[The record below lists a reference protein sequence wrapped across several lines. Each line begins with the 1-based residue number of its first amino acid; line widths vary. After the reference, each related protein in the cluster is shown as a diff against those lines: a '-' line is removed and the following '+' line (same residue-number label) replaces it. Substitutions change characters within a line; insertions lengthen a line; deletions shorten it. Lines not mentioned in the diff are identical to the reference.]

1 MGYTLTEKILR
12 EHLADGSYEQGKEIG
27 IKIDQTLTQ
36 DATGTM
42 AYLQFESMGLSDIAT
57 ELSVS
62 YVDHNTIQVGF
73 ENADDHAY
81 LESIAKKYGIY
92 FSRPGNGICHQVH
105 LERFARPGK
114 TLLGS
119 DSHTPTAGGVSSL
132 AMGAGGLD
140 VAVAMGGGAY
150 YLAAPKVI
158 DIHLMGNFQP
168 WSTAK
173 DVALKVLQILSTK
186 GNVGFVSEY
195 TGDGIAGLTVPER
208 ATITNMG
215 AETGV
220 TTSIFPSDLQ
230 TKRFLAAQEREN
242 QWQPL
247 AADKDAIY
255 DRSLEIDLAE
265 IEPLA
270 AAPHSP
276 GNIIKV
282 GDLDL
287 PVDQVMIGS
296 CTNSSYVDLMTV
308 ARMVKGKKLP
318 EGVSLGIAPGSRQ
331 VLKAIAKN
339 GALSDLIAFGARILE
354 SSCGFCIGNSMSP
367 CTDSVSVRTS
377 NRNFQGRSGT
387 PSANVYLTS
396 PVVAAAAALTGRLTD
411 PRELDMDFPAIQM
424 PDHFDIDDRMIIP
437 PLAPEQR
444 ARATICRG
452 PNIGQPPVNQ
462 PLPEDITGSVT
473 IRVGDLTT
481 TDHIMP
487 AGSRLKYRS
496 NVPKYAEFVFEP
508 LDKDFSSRASSLRDQ
523 GFHNLIVA
531 GLSYGQGSSREHAA
545 MCPMYLGVKGVIAK
559 SIERIHAANLVNFGI
574 VPFTFEK
581 EADWDLLPE
590 KTNIR
595 IPGIRGSIEKGL
607 DSVLA
612 HAEGSKKGE
621 EGVGRKGGNKKEEEI
636 VLKMNLSGRQRM
648 ILLAGGLLPFTVA
661 SRKENKGN

>member
-12 EHLADGSYEQGKEIG
+12 QHLADGSYEPGKEIG

-42 AYLQFESMGLSDIAT
+42 AYLQFESMGLKEIST
-57 ELSVS
+57 ELSAS

-119 DSHTPTAGGVSSL
+119 DSHTPTAGGVGSI
-132 AMGAGGLD
+132 AIGAGGLD

-150 YLAAPKVI
+150 YLAAPRVI
-158 DIHLMGNFQP
+158 NVRLKDRLQP
-168 WSTAK
+168 WAAAK
-173 DVALKVLQILSTK
+173 DVVLKVLSILSTK
-186 GNVGFVSEY
+186 GNVGCVCEY
-195 TGDGIAGLTVPER
+195 TGEGISSLTVPER

-220 TTSIFPSDLQ
+220 TTSIFPSDEQ
-230 TKRFLAAQEREN
+230 TRRFLKAQGREE
-242 QWQPL
+242 QWIAL
-247 AADKDAIY
+247 APDRDAVY
-255 DRSLEIDLAE
+255 DQTIDIDLSE

-276 GNIIKV
+276 GNIVRIR
-282 GDLDL
+282 DLDL

-308 ARMVKGKKLP
+308 AAMLKGKHLP
-318 EGVSLGIAPGSRQ
+318 PGVSLGIAPGSRQ
-331 VLKAIAKN
+331 VLNSIARN
-339 GALSDLIAFGARILE
+339 GSLSDLISFGARILE

-367 CTDSVSVRTS
+367 CTESVSIRTS
-377 NRNFQGRSGT
+377 NRNFKGRSGT

-396 PVVAAAAALTGRLTD
+396 PVVAAASALTGRITD
-411 PRELDMDFPAIQM
+411 PRDLGISYPRIEM
-424 PDHFDIDDRMIIP
+424 PERFDIDDSMIIP
-437 PLAPEQR
+437 PLTLAERAEQ
-444 ARATICRG
+444 TICRG
-452 PNIGQPPVNQ
+452 PNIGEPPMNN
-462 PLPEDITGSVT
+462 PMPEEISGVVT
-473 IRVGDLTT
+473 IRVGDLVT

-496 NVPKYAEFVFEP
+496 NVPKYSEFVFEP
-508 LDKDFSSRASSLRDQ
+508 LDNGFSARAIALRDK
-523 GFHNLIVA
+523 GRHNIIVA
-531 GLSYGQGSSREHAA
+531 GSSYGQGSSREHAA
-545 MCPMYLGVKGVIAK
+545 LCPMHLGVKAIIAK

-574 VPFTFEK
+574 APFSFVQ
-581 EADWDLLPE
+581 EADWEKLPE
-590 KTNIR
+590 KTEIR
-595 IPGIRGSIEKGL
+595 VPSIRRSL
-607 DSVLA
+607 
-612 HAEGSKKGE
+612 E
-621 EGVGRKGGNKKEEEI
+621 EGKCDFIALAGDEKI
-636 VLKMNLSGRQRM
+636 SLKLSLSQRQRD
-648 ILLAGGLLPFTVA
+648 ILLAGGLLPFTVKKA
-661 SRKENKGN
+661 GRIKE

>member
-12 EHLADGSYEQGKEIG
+12 QHLADGSYEPGKEIG

-42 AYLQFESMGLSDIAT
+42 AYLQFESMGLKEIST

-119 DSHTPTAGGVSSL
+119 DSHTPTAGGVGSI
-132 AMGAGGLD
+132 AIGAGGLD

-150 YLAAPKVI
+150 YLAAPRVI
-158 DIHLMGNFQP
+158 NVRLKGRLQP
-168 WSTAK
+168 WDAAK
-173 DVALKVLQILSTK
+173 DVVLKVLSILSTK
-186 GNVGFVSEY
+186 GNVGCVCEY
-195 TGDGIAGLTVPER
+195 TGEGISSLTVPER

-220 TTSIFPSDLQ
+220 TTSIFPSDEQ
-230 TKRFLAAQEREN
+230 TRRFLKAQGREE
-242 QWQPL
+242 QWIAL
-247 AADKDAIY
+247 APDRDAVY
-255 DRSLEIDLAE
+255 DQTIDIDLSE

-276 GNIIKV
+276 GNIVRIR
-282 GDLDL
+282 DLDL

-308 ARMVKGKKLP
+308 AAMLKGKHLP
-318 EGVSLGIAPGSRQ
+318 PGVSLGIAPGSRQ
-331 VLKAIAKN
+331 VLNSIARN
-339 GALSDLIAFGARILE
+339 GSLSDLISFGARILE

-367 CTDSVSVRTS
+367 CTESVSIRTS
-377 NRNFQGRSGT
+377 NRNFKGRSGT

-396 PVVAAAAALTGRLTD
+396 PVVAAASALTGRITD
-411 PRELDMDFPAIQM
+411 PRDLGISYPRIEM
-424 PDHFDIDDRMIIP
+424 PERFDIDDSMIIP
-437 PLAPEQR
+437 PLTLAERAEQ
-444 ARATICRG
+444 TICRG
-452 PNIGQPPVNQ
+452 PNIGEPPMNS
-462 PLPEDITGSVT
+462 PMPEEISGVVT
-473 IRVGDLTT
+473 IRVGDLVT

-496 NVPKYAEFVFEP
+496 NVPKYSEFVFEP
-508 LDKDFSSRASSLRDQ
+508 LDNAFSARAIALRDK
-523 GFHNLIVA
+523 GRHNIIVA
-531 GLSYGQGSSREHAA
+531 GSSYGQGSSREHAA
-545 MCPMYLGVKGVIAK
+545 LCPMHLGVKAIIAK

-574 VPFTFEK
+574 APFSFVQ
-581 EADWDLLPE
+581 EADWEKLPE
-590 KTNIR
+590 KT
-595 IPGIRGSIEKGL
+595 
-607 DSVLA
+607 
-612 HAEGSKKGE
+612 
-621 EGVGRKGGNKKEEEI
+621 EI
-636 VLKMNLSGRQRM
+636 
-648 ILLAGGLLPFTVA
+648 
-661 SRKENKGN
+661 

>member
-12 EHLADGSYEQGKEIG
+12 EHLADGSYEIGKEIG

-62 YVDHNTIQVGF
+62 YIDHNTIQVGY

-119 DSHTPTAGGVSSL
+119 DSHTPTAGGVGSL
-132 AMGAGGLD
+132 AIGAGGLD
-140 VAVAMGGGAY
+140 VAVAMGGGVY
-150 YLAAPKVI
+150 YLTTPRVI
-158 DIHLMGNFQP
+158 DIRLTGKLQH
-168 WSTAK
+168 WTTAK

-195 TGDGIAGLTVPER
+195 TGEGVAGLTVPER

-230 TKRFLAAQEREN
+230 AKKFLEAQGRGE
-242 QWQPL
+242 QWTPL
-247 AADKDAIY
+247 AADSDAIY
-255 DRSLEIDLAE
+255 DRIIDIDLNE
-265 IEPLA
+265 VEPLA
-270 AAPHSP
+270 ATPHSP
-276 GNIIKV
+276 GNIASV
-282 GDLDL
+282 RGLDL

-308 ARMVKGKKLP
+308 ARMVRGKTLP
-318 EGVSLGIAPGSRQ
+318 AGVSLGIAPGSRQ
-331 VLKAIAKN
+331 VLGAIARN
-339 GALSDLIAFGARILE
+339 GALSDLISFGARILE

-396 PVVAAAAALTGRLTD
+396 PVVAAASAITGKLMD
-411 PRELDMDFPAIQM
+411 PRDLGMDFPVIEM
-424 PDHFDIDDRMIIP
+424 PEHFEIDDRMIIP
-437 PLAPEQR
+437 PLPAEQR
-444 ARATICRG
+444 AEIKVCRG
-452 PNIGQPPVNQ
+452 PNIGEPPVNG
-462 PLPEDITGSVT
+462 PMPEEIKGIVA
-473 IRVGDLTT
+473 IRVGDLVT

-496 NVPKYAEFVFEP
+496 NVPKYSEFVFEP
-508 LDKDFSSRASSLRDQ
+508 LDKEFCRRATGLRDQ
-523 GFHNLIVA
+523 GAHNLIVA
-531 GLSYGQGSSREHAA
+531 GQSYGQGSSREHAA
-545 MCPMYLGVKGVIAK
+545 LCPMYLGVKGVIAK

-574 VPFTFEK
+574 VPFKF
-581 EADWDLLPE
+581 ARDSDWDLLPE
-590 KTNIR
+590 RTDIR
-595 IPGIRGSIEKGL
+595 IPGIRKSLEKG
-607 DSVLA
+607 DENVRALA
-612 HAEGSKKGE
+612 GNIEINLLMSLSK
-621 EGVGRKGGNKKEEEI
+621 
-636 VLKMNLSGRQRM
+636 RQRE
-648 ILLAGGLLPFTVA
+648 ILLAGGLLPLTVKKSKA
-661 SRKENKGN
+661 E

>member
-12 EHLADGSYEQGKEIG
+12 QHLADGSYEPGKEIG

-42 AYLQFESMGLSDIAT
+42 AYLQFESMGLKEIST
-57 ELSVS
+57 ELSAS

-119 DSHTPTAGGVSSL
+119 DSHTPTAGGVGSI
-132 AMGAGGLD
+132 AIGAGGLD

-150 YLAAPKVI
+150 YLAAPRVI
-158 DIHLMGNFQP
+158 NVRLKGRLQP
-168 WSTAK
+168 WDAAK
-173 DVALKVLQILSTK
+173 DVVLKVLSILSTK
-186 GNVGFVSEY
+186 GNVGCVCEY
-195 TGDGIAGLTVPER
+195 TGEGISSLTVPER

-220 TTSIFPSDLQ
+220 TTSIFPSDEQ
-230 TKRFLAAQEREN
+230 TRRFLKAQGREE
-242 QWQPL
+242 QWIAL
-247 AADKDAIY
+247 APDRDAVY
-255 DRSLEIDLAE
+255 DQTIDIDLSE

-276 GNIIKV
+276 GNIVRIR
-282 GDLDL
+282 DLDL

-308 ARMVKGKKLP
+308 AAMLKGKHLP
-318 EGVSLGIAPGSRQ
+318 PGVSLGIAPGSRQ
-331 VLKAIAKN
+331 VLNSIARN
-339 GALSDLIAFGARILE
+339 GSLSDLISFGARILE

-367 CTDSVSVRTS
+367 CTESVSIRTS
-377 NRNFQGRSGT
+377 NRNFKGRSGT

-396 PVVAAAAALTGRLTD
+396 PVVAAASALTGRITD
-411 PRELDMDFPAIQM
+411 PRDLGISYPRIEM
-424 PDHFDIDDRMIIP
+424 PERFDIDDSMIIP
-437 PLAPEQR
+437 PLTLAERAEQ
-444 ARATICRG
+444 TICRG
-452 PNIGQPPVNQ
+452 PNIGEPPMNS
-462 PLPEDITGSVT
+462 PMPEEISGVVT
-473 IRVGDLTT
+473 IRVGDLVT

-496 NVPKYAEFVFEP
+496 NVPKYSEFVFEP
-508 LDKDFSSRASSLRDQ
+508 LDNGFSARAIALRDK
-523 GFHNLIVA
+523 GRHNIIVA
-531 GLSYGQGSSREHAA
+531 GSSYGQGSSREHAA
-545 MCPMYLGVKGVIAK
+545 LCPMHLGVKAIIAK

-574 VPFTFEK
+574 APFSFGQ
-581 EADWDLLPE
+581 EADWEKLPE
-590 KTNIR
+590 KTEIR
-595 IPGIRGSIEKGL
+595 VPSIRRSL
-607 DSVLA
+607 
-612 HAEGSKKGE
+612 E
-621 EGVGRKGGNKKEEEI
+621 EGKCDFIALAGDEKI
-636 VLKMNLSGRQRM
+636 SLKLSLSQRQRD
-648 ILLAGGLLPFTVA
+648 ILLAGGLLPFTVKKA
-661 SRKENKGN
+661 GRIKE

>member
-12 EHLADGSYEQGKEIG
+12 QHLADGFYEPGKEIG

-42 AYLQFESMGLSDIAT
+42 AYLQFESMMLSEIAT
-57 ELSVS
+57 ELSIS

-119 DSHTPTAGGVSSL
+119 DSHTPTAGGAGSL

-150 YLAAPKVI
+150 YLTAPRVI
-158 DIHLMGNFQP
+158 NVHLTGRLRP
-168 WSTAK
+168 WASAK
-173 DVALKVLQILSTK
+173 DIVLKVLSILTTK
-186 GNVGFVSEY
+186 GNVGCVCEY
-195 TGDGIAGLTVPER
+195 TGEGIAALTVPER

-220 TTSIFPSDLQ
+220 TTSIFPSDEQ
-230 TKRFLAAQEREN
+230 TRRFLRAQGRED
-242 QWQPL
+242 QWVPL
-247 AADKDAIY
+247 AADKDVTY
-255 DRSLEIDLAE
+255 DRTLEIDLSE
-265 IEPLA
+265 IDPLA
-270 AAPHSP
+270 SAPHSP
-276 GNIIKV
+276 GNIARIR
-282 GDLDL
+282 DIDL

-308 ARMVKGKKLP
+308 AAMLKGKHLP
-318 EGVSLGIAPGSRQ
+318 AGVSLGIAPGSRQ
-331 VLKAIAKN
+331 VLSMITRN
-339 GALSDLIAFGARILE
+339 GALGDLISFGARILE

-367 CTDSVSVRTS
+367 CTDSISVRTS
-377 NRNFQGRSGT
+377 NRNFKGRSGT

-396 PVVAAAAALTGRLTD
+396 PLVAAASAITGRLTD
-411 PRELDMDFPAIQM
+411 PMELKMDYPKIDMPE
-424 PDHFDIDDRMIIP
+424 HFEIDDSMIIP
-437 PLAPEQR
+437 PLPKADR
-444 ARATICRG
+444 AKTKICRG
-452 PNIGQPPVNQ
+452 PNIGEPPVNG
-462 PLPEDITGSVT
+462 PMPEDISGQVT
-473 IRVGDLTT
+473 IRVEDLVT

-496 NVPKYAEFVFEP
+496 NVPKYSEFVFEP
-508 LDKDFSSRASSLRDQ
+508 LDKNFCHRAIALRDK
-523 GFHNLIVA
+523 GEHNLIVA

-545 MCPMYLGVKGVIAK
+545 LCPMYLGVKAVIAK

-574 VPFTFEK
+574 LPLSFASES
-581 EADWDLLPE
+581 DWESLPE
-590 KTNIR
+590 KTQIR
-595 IPGIRGSIEKGL
+595 IPGIRKALQDGKENITAFAGDRQITL
-607 DSVLA
+607 NMVI
-612 HAEGSKKGE
+612 SK
-621 EGVGRKGGNKKEEEI
+621 
-636 VLKMNLSGRQRM
+636 RQRD
-648 ILLAGGLLPFTVA
+648 ILLAGGLLPFTVQESKGA
-661 SRKENKGN
+661 KGAKETKK